1 MREKTPYG
9 KIEKKHNGQQ
19 KGGRHMKNYEEL
31 KQQAFAKIDVLQ
43 CIRIFTDPEKHAAMK
58 VDFEKTRG

>member
-1 MREKTPYG
+1 
-9 KIEKKHNGQQ
+9 
-19 KGGRHMKNYEEL
+19 MKNYEEL